1 MKRYIRT
8 LAFALVGAAL
18 TALGILLSRGLI
30 YHLDAIAAS
39 IATAAGLDTETAA
52 HIALVFGQP
61 KDAHIVTPW
70 VVLPAGILLGLPAS
84 FNNMECTEADL
95 LYLFSRCA
103 ADPLDGCRADPDG
116 GKQYPC
122 MGAAGSTASDAL
134 CAHIR
139 RSAYAYHYAN
149 HCDAGRTL
157 LHAADRR
164 PC

>member
-61 KDAHIVTPW
+61 KDAHIVSPW
-70 VVLPAGILLGLPAS
+70 VVLPAS
-84 FNNMECTEADL
+84 FNNIWNARRQIFCICSAVVLLILLTGVALILMEVNSIRVWAL
-95 LYLFSRCA
+95 LGVLLPMLS
-103 ADPLDGCRADPDG
+103 
-116 GKQYPC
+116 
-122 MGAAGSTASDAL
+122 AL
-134 CAHIR
+134 
-139 RSAYAYHYAN
+139 
-149 HCDAGRTL
+149 T
-157 LHAADRR
+157 
-164 PC
+164 

>member
-61 KDAHIVTPW
+61 KDAHIVSPW
-70 VVLPAGILLGLPAS
+70 VVLPAS
-84 FNNMECTEADL
+84 FNNIWNARRLIFCICSAVVLLILLTGVALILTEVNSIRVWAL
-95 LYLFSRCA
+95 LGVLLTMLS
-103 ADPLDGCRADPDG
+103 
-116 GKQYPC
+116 
-122 MGAAGSTASDAL
+122 AL
-134 CAHIR
+134 
-139 RSAYAYHYAN
+139 
-149 HCDAGRTL
+149 T
-157 LHAADRR
+157 
-164 PC
+164 

>member
-1 MKRYIRT
+1 MNRYIRT

-61 KDAHIVTPW
+61 KDAHIVSPW

-84 FNNMECTEADL
+84 FNNIWNARRLIFCICSAVVLLILLTGVALILTEVNSIRVWAL
-95 LYLFSRCA
+95 LGVLLPMLS
-103 ADPLDGCRADPDG
+103 
-116 GKQYPC
+116 
-122 MGAAGSTASDAL
+122 AL
-134 CAHIR
+134 
-139 RSAYAYHYAN
+139 
-149 HCDAGRTL
+149 T
-157 LHAADRR
+157 
-164 PC
+164 